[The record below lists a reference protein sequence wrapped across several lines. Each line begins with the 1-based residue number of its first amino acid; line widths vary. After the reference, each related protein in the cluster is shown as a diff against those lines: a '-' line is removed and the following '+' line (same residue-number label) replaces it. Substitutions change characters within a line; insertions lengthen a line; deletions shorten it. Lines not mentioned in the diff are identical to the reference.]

1 MEELNH
7 YLHCR
12 VELKKLM
19 NEVNTARRDHKMD
32 GREIKRRNA

>member
-1 MEELNH
+1 MEELSH

-19 NEVNTARRDHKMD
+19 DEVNTARRNQEMD